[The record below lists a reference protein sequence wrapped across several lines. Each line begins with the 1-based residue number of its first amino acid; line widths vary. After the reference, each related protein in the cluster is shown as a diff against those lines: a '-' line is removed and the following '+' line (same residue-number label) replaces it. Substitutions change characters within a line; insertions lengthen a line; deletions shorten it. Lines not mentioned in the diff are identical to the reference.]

1 MKYALW
7 TIVTTYLLWIHFV
20 AIMHLKHMLKST
32 MKHTEHLSVTS
43 APATWGW
50 RLRWGK

>member
-20 AIMHLKHMLKST
+20 AIMHLMHMRDKCL
-32 MKHTEHLSVTS
+32 S
-43 APATWGW
+43 APCF
-50 RLRWGK
+50 